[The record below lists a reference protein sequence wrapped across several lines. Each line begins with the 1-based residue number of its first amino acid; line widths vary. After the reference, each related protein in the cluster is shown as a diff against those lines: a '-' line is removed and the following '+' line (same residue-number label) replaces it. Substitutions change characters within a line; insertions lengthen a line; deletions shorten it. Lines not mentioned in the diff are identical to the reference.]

1 MNARE
6 LRANNFSQRL
16 LNPRINIGLNTSYNG
31 SADLTQNPTVGRPGR
46 STDFLIPV
54 DRDSRPKKPESWGLS
69 VRVFRSTGSVDP
81 ENPRVGICQSG
92 TAVDRAGR
100 PLQPLCMLCTSVDRP
115 GRPTLLISAAA
126 AISCHCLF
134 AFHRRLPWRSS
145 TASTALGNGHHL
157 L

>member
-6 LRANNFSQRL
+6 LRAKYFFAEIQ
-16 LNPRINIGLNTSYNG
+16 NPRINIGLNTSYNG
-31 SADLTQNPTVGRPGR
+31 SADLTQNPTVGRQGR

-54 DRDSRPKKPESWGLS
+54 DRDGRPKKPESWGLS

-81 ENPRVGICQSG
+81 ENPRLGVCQSG
-92 TAVDRAGR
+92 IAVGRAGR

-115 GRPTLLISAAA
+115 DPPDFCYL
-126 AISCHCLF
+126 CCCPF

-145 TASTALGNGHHL
+145 TALGNGHHL